1 MGSKRHLRDLGKLE
15 AARDEIER
23 LTATVSDLTAEVNG
37 LTAEVND
44 LTAEV
49 ARRGRWLRCAMR
61 WTLVAGKPVDGQ
73 TVPVVTSRTDPAR
86 IERVLLD
93 PTYEPAQE

>member
-1 MGSKRHLRDLGKLE
+1 MGNKRHLRDLGKLE

>member
-1 MGSKRHLRDLGKLE
+1 MGNKRHLRDLGKLE

-37 LTAEVND
+37 